1 MKFEMAVQTLN
12 ILNMI
17 ANLRT
22 MTTQYEGDNKDK
34 DTIYVQEKKNSTK
47 LSSEFISNKHYETLK
62 HTHICV
68 YIYIIY
74 ISVV

>member
-22 MTTQYEGDNKDK
+22 MTTQYKGDNKDK
-34 DTIYVQEKKNSTK
+34 DTIYVQEKKKFNQ
-47 LSSEFISNKHYETLK
+47 
-62 HTHICV
+62 
-68 YIYIIY
+68 IIE
-74 ISVV
+74 

>member
-22 MTTQYEGDNKDK
+22 MTTQYKGDNKDK

-47 LSSEFISNKHYETLK
+47 LSSEFISNKHYATLK